1 MTAKPATMPSITP
14 DVEVLSVGALI
25 VSKSHA
31 PQPAAT
37 VSDTG
42 R

>member
-1 MTAKPATMPSITP
+1 MSAITP

-31 PQPAAT
+31 PQPSAT
-37 VSDTG
+37 AGDTS